1 MAAAEASSE
10 WFEIVNLQVPTRIGV
25 PETERSQAQMV
36 AFNVR
41 FQILPAFR
49 DLRDEIE
56 RTVDYSAIAE
66 EIRTTAEQNRAR
78 LIETLADEVAN
89 RLITRFALS
98 RVEVELK
105 KFVLPNA
112 EYVSVKTART
122 ADTAGGT

>member
-1 MAAAEASSE
+1 MAAEASSE
-10 WFEIVNLQVPTRIGV
+10 WFEIVNLRVSTRIGV
-25 PETERSQAQMV
+25 PEAERSQAQTV
-36 AFNVR
+36 VFNVR

-66 EIRTTAEQNRAR
+66 EIRTTAEQNQAR
-78 LIETLADEVAN
+78 LIETLVEEVAN
-89 RLITRFALS
+89 RLITRFGLS

-105 KFVLPNA
+105 KFVLSNA

-122 ADTAGGT
+122 ARVDP

>member
-1 MAAAEASSE
+1 MAAEASSE
-10 WFEIVNLQVPTRIGV
+10 WFEIVNLRVSTRIGV
-25 PETERSQAQMV
+25 PEAERSQAQTV

-66 EIRTTAEQNRAR
+66 EIRTTAEQNQAR
-78 LIETLADEVAN
+78 LIETLVEEVAN
-89 RLITRFALS
+89 RLITRFGLS

-105 KFVLPNA
+105 KFVLSNA

-122 ADTAGGT
+122 ARVDP